1 MFAINEYRFEIWQ
14 WKLNFKVRSL
24 NVTEDKARCHVHSGL
39 LLVKVSL
46 RDTNFVFTFRHHCE
60 LYITVCVY
68 VYVLS
73 VCICTYVLYMCMCI
87 YGELE
92 NGFYRLRLVAN
103 GPGRGRKGLGYISLS
118 LSRSRRHF
126 RTVDSILLD
135 RFGHRTYVG
144 IYK

>member
-1 MFAINEYRFEIWQ
+1 MY
-14 WKLNFKVRSL
+14 VRI
-24 NVTEDKARCHVHSGL
+24 VY
-39 LLVKVSL
+39 VKV
-46 RDTNFVFTFRHHCE
+46 
-60 LYITVCVY
+60 Y
-68 VYVLS
+68 
-73 VCICTYVLYMCMCI
+73 I

-92 NGFYRLRLVAN
+92 NGFYRLRLVTN

-144 IYK
+144 VYK